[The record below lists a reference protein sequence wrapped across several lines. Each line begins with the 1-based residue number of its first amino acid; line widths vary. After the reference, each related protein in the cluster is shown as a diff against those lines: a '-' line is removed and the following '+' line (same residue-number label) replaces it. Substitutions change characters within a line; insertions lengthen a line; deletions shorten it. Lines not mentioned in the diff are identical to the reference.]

1 MYKCVARWQEQ
12 AIQIINWNSKKKKPK
27 TENPTHIKMLNLMS
41 KQSNIKYNN
50 NEIKFVPGTLAK
62 VLKSNNIRFGSGNS
76 NMTLKVN

>member
-1 MYKCVARWQEQ
+1 
-12 AIQIINWNSKKKKPK
+12 
-27 TENPTHIKMLNLMS
+27 MLNLMS

-76 NMTLKVN
+76 NTALKVN